1 MATASP
7 IIPPVESGGLFSGG
21 GGGKVGVGVMEVGI
35 MEEEECVGVELF
47 TVMVVARKVKS
58 ATLFVT
64 QENQRSVGLLDAM

>member
-1 MATASP
+1 
-7 IIPPVESGGLFSGG
+7 
-21 GGGKVGVGVMEVGI
+21 MEVGI
-35 MEEEECVGVELF
+35 VEEEECVGVELF